1 MRAGR
6 LMSLVLLL
14 QARGQMTAQE
24 LADELEV
31 SLRTIYRDVESLS
44 GAGVPVYADRGP
56 AGGYRLLDGYRTRL
70 TGLTTDEASSLFL
83 AGLPGAA
90 AELGLGAA
98 VATAELKLLAA
109 LPKELSDRAAQV
121 RERFHLDAPSWYR
134 DAEDTRFLGI
144 VADAVWRR
152 QRLKITY
159 RRWDTSPPVDRLL
172 EPLGLVLKAGV
183 WYLVA
188 RTEGQHRTYRVA
200 RIQQAELLPEVF
212 ERPDGFDLMEF
223 WQAWSDRFSNSLYTG
238 EARVRFSPDAVRMLA
253 TLLLSAVVRGFHAT
267 AGTPDRDGWVEAVI
281 PIESINH
288 AHRELLRFGAEVE
301 VLGPPEL
308 RQRMVESIRSMMKI
322 YP

>member
-1 MRAGR
+1 
-6 LMSLVLLL
+6 MSLVLLL
-14 QARGQMTAQE
+14 QARGRMTAQE

-109 LPKELSDRAAQV
+109 LPKELSDRAARV
-121 RERFHLDAPSWYR
+121 RERFHLDAPGWYR
-134 DAEDTRFLGI
+134 DAEEIPFLGA
-144 VADAVWRR
+144 VADAVWH
-152 QRLKITY
+152 QDRLRIAY
-159 RRWDTSPPVDRLL
+159 RRWDTSPQVSRVL

-188 RTEGQHRTYRVA
+188 RTEGQDRTYRVT
-200 RIQQAELLPEVF
+200 RIEESESLGERF
-212 ERPDGFDLMEF
+212 ERPAGFDLMEF
-223 WQAWSDRFSNSLYTG
+223 WRNWSDRFSSSLYTG
-238 EARVRFSPDAVRMLA
+238 EARVRFSPAAASML
-253 TLLLSAVVRGFHAT
+253 THLLLPAVVRGFHAT
-267 AGTPDRDGWVEAVI
+267 AGAPDGDGWVEAVI
-281 PIESINH
+281 PIESIRH

-301 VLGPPEL
+301 VLEPPEL
-308 RQRMVESIRSMMKI
+308 RDRVAESVRSMAKI
-322 YP
+322 YT